1 MLWLGI
7 FGQCK
12 EPSESSKLNL
22 SVTYD
27 LRRFVSNT
35 TVQKLLVFNGS
46 VYVAANNVLYALSAN
61 LKKVH
66 DYETGPAKNSSQCSS
81 CQSLNAT
88 NTSMALIMETYYDP
102 ELFVCGPM
110 ENGICRRHVL
120 EDGRLDVGVQSIG
133 SHEND
138 DSGYIA
144 GPAGT
149 QIVSVEVGRVV
160 RFFVANSEPLD
171 PTLSPSPLHHTISV
185 RKMWDTQDRFEYV
198 SEQSYMDLKPALR
211 GNYPLHYVYS
221 FHSGLYVYFLT
232 VQRESSTSRAF
243 HTRIVRICSSDLEL
257 QHYVEMPFEC
267 IYSEKGRRK
276 RSTQTVFN
284 VLQAAHVAQT
294 GSNLRREMGFKEGE
308 DVLFAAFAK
317 SKPNSPEPTV
327 SSTVCVISIAEINN
341 FFKDFMR
348 QAYTKPLYHLTGAK
362 MKSYNQVELPSYY
375 HNTELRL
382 SCPGSKCHVISA
394 QRGNSLRRARVPLQ
408 SHGRSSCEK
417 KYRYFR
423 QHGPGG
429 DEANKFRVHFISDEA
444 ASKRCVHTGLPLRTR
459 LSSPRITPSAE
470 DIPLSFI
477 GLYLGKRYYS
487 SPAALVPSHLDVVLF
502 TCLWLARS
510 PLEPSSVGDS
520 FGCGK
525 HDKGYRLEVK
535 GTNPRK
541 DWFNGRFRNV
551 LLTSIAVVPVQEH
564 TVATLG
570 TADGRVIQVVVSRFG
585 NTEPHVNFLLDTLPV
600 SSEVAVMSPQSPDA
614 SLLLVTGNK
623 VYKVPVIGPGCEQ
636 LLNCSSC
643 LLAPAFMGCGWC
655 RKRNLCTRSP
665 RCTASSWS
673 QDSCPI
679 LISEIFPQTAP
690 LKGHTNLT
698 ICGRNF
704 GFSKKDRIDAKL
716 IDVDVAGAKCRL
728 MEKNISSHRLI
739 CSLDHVEGSSSDRTV
754 RVRSGKEEGWLE
766 GFSFVNPVITGI
778 VPEFGP
784 KSGGTRLTIKGSFL
798 NSGGSRK
805 ITIGRGTCVFRSS
818 SASMLT
824 CQTPPQDVLSQHSVQ
839 VHIDGVTFQA
849 SSNYTYNEDPLIHNI
864 QPTRSFISGGSTVIA
879 SGVYLHSAMQPQMVL
894 SGPSFKEVYV
904 TCTQG
909 EDRLTIVCITPS
921 LKGLNVRPPVATKM
935 KFILDGFSTRQYD
948 MTYVEDPRFE
958 EFQKPTLTPRG
969 SKSVL
974 EIKVPRVDVEAVK
987 GEVLRVSNR
996 SCESVT
1002 LVGNTLE
1009 CTVPSELQA
1018 ASRELEVEWMQAS
1031 SSVILG
1037 RVMLAQEQDY
1047 RPLIAGVVCVSIL
1060 LLLLLALFAWIK
1072 RKKHIDDLAEGMVWY
1087 DGRAHIPHLDMLAN
1101 ARSVSPTNEL
1111 VSHESLDYR
1120 TTLLEDQSLPMSPS
1134 ESCRPPP
1141 YVHAHVDL
1149 SSMLGAE
1156 GDPSSPLLPGY
1167 APVDLSS
1174 LHPELLKEVQHVV
1187 IAREDLLLH
1196 VHEIIGRGHFG
1207 CVFHGTLLEPDG
1219 QKQHCAVKSLNRITD
1234 VEEVS
1239 QFLKEGIIMKDFSH
1253 PNVLSLLGICLPS
1266 EGSPLVVLPYM
1277 KHGDLR
1283 NFIRDEGHNP
1293 TVKDLMGFGLQV
1305 AKGMEYLASKKF
1317 VHRDLAARNCMLDES
1332 YTVKVAD
1339 FGLARDV
1346 YDKEYYSVHNKSG
1359 VKLPV
1364 KWMALESLQTHKFTT
1379 KSDVWS
1385 FGVLL
1390 WELMTRGAPPYSDV
1404 NSFDITVFLLQGRR
1418 LLQPEFCPDA
1428 LYNVMVE
1435 CWHPKPE
1442 RRPTFS
1448 ELVSR
1453 ISAIFSSFSGE
1464 HYILLN
1470 TTYVNID
1477 KMTPYPSLISSQS
1490 QLNRDCCT

>member
-1 MLWLGI
+1 MRITLPGTVCILIFLQMLCWGI
-7 FGQCK
+7 EGQCK
-12 EPSESSKLNL
+12 EPKEVSKLNL
-22 SVTYD
+22 SVTYN
-27 LRRFVSNT
+27 LPHFVSDT
-35 TVQKLLVFNGS
+35 PVQKLLVFNES
-46 VYVAANNVLYALSAN
+46 IYVGATNKLYALSGD
-61 LKKVH
+61 LKKMTEYHTVH
-66 DYETGPAKNSSQCSS
+66 EAQRCAYKGCRDNPVSAN
-81 CQSLNAT
+81 NT
-88 NTSMALIMETYYDP
+88 NMALVMETYYDP
-102 ELFVCGPM
+102 ELFSCGTMGNGVC
-110 ENGICRRHVL
+110 IRHVL
-120 EDGRLDVGVQSIG
+120 EDGKLDDVNCMG
-133 SHEND
+133 SHNRD
-138 DSGYIA
+138 GSQYIA

-149 QIVSVEVGRVV
+149 QIVNVLAGGVV
-160 RFFVANSEPLD
+160 RFFVANSEPLASF
-171 PTLSPSPLHHTISV
+171 PSSSPCAHHTISV
-185 RKMWDTQDRFEYV
+185 RKMWETQDRFEFV
-198 SEQSYMDLKPALR
+198 SKQSYMDLAPGLR
-211 GNYPLHYVYS
+211 GNYPLNYVYS
-221 FHSGLYVYFLT
+221 FSSGQYVYFLT
-232 VQRESSTSRAF
+232 VQRESSSSKVF
-243 HTRIVRICSSDLEL
+243 HTRIVRMCSSDLEL
-257 QHYVEMPFEC
+257 LHYVEMPFEC

-276 RSTQTVFN
+276 RSTQMVFN
-284 VLQAAHVAQT
+284 VLQAAHVAKA
-294 GSNLRREMGFKEGE
+294 GSDLSKEMGLKEGE
-308 DVLFAAFAK
+308 DVLFAAFAR
-317 SKPNSPEPTV
+317 SKPDSPEPTA
-327 SSTVCVISIAEINN
+327 SSTVCVISIAEINK
-341 FFKDFMR
+341 FFTGFM
-348 QAYTKPLYHLTGAK
+348 QQGHTKPLYHLSGSELK
-362 MKSYNQVELPSYY
+362 PYNQS
-375 HNTELRL
+375 
-382 SCPGSKCHVISA
+382 
-394 QRGNSLRRARVPLQ
+394 SL
-408 SHGRSSCEK
+408 
-417 KYRYFR
+417 
-423 QHGPGG
+423 
-429 DEANKFRVHFISDEA
+429 
-444 ASKRCVHTGLPLRTR
+444 
-459 LSSPRITPSAE
+459 
-470 DIPLSFI
+470 
-477 GLYLGKRYYS
+477 
-487 SPAALVPSHLDVVLF
+487 
-502 TCLWLARS
+502 
-510 PLEPSSVGDS
+510 GDS

-525 HDKGYRLEVK
+525 HEKGYRLEV
-535 GTNPRK
+535 TRTHPRK

-551 LLTSIAVVPVQEH
+551 LLTSIAVVPMQNH

-570 TADGRVIQVVVSRFG
+570 TAEGRVIQVVVSRFG
-585 NTEPHVNFLLDTLPV
+585 NTEPHVDFLLDALPV
-600 SSEVAVMSPQSPDA
+600 SSEVALLSPQRPDA
-614 SLLLVTGNK
+614 AVLLITGNK
-623 VYKVPVIGPGCEQ
+623 VSKVPLIGPGCEQ
-636 LLNCSSC
+636 LWSCSSC
-643 LLAPAFMGCGWC
+643 LLAPSFMGCGWC
-655 RKRNLCTRSP
+655 RNRNLCSRSAQ
-665 RCTASSWS
+665 CETSLWS

-679 LISEIFPQTAP
+679 LITEIFPATAP
-690 LKGHTNLT
+690 LKGRTNVT
-698 ICGRNF
+698 ICGKNF
-704 GFSKKDRIDAKL
+704 GFSKKDRFNASIID
-716 IDVDVAGAKCRL
+716 IEVAGAKCRL
-728 MEKNISSHRLI
+728 TKKDSSNHRLV
-739 CSLDHVEGSSSDRTV
+739 CGLDHVNVSSSNPWV
-754 RVRSGKEEGWLE
+754 RVRSGKEQGQIK
-766 GFSFVNPVITGI
+766 GFTFVNPVIKGI
-778 VPEFGP
+778 FPEFGP
-784 KSGGTRLTIKGSFL
+784 KSGGTSLTITGFYL
-798 NSGGSRK
+798 NSGSSRK
-805 ITIGRGTCVFRSS
+805 VIIGSATCEIQSE
-818 SASMLT
+818 SATVLT
-824 CQTPPQDVLSQHSVQ
+824 CQTPSQHSPSQHKVQ
-839 VHIDGVTFQA
+839 LHIDGVTREA
-849 SSNYTYNEDPLIHNI
+849 PANYTYNEDPLIHSV

-879 SGVYLHSAMQPQMVL
+879 SGVYLHSAMQPQMFL
-894 SGPSFKEVYV
+894 SGPPFTKDKEVYV
-904 TCTQG
+904 TCTQD
-909 EDRLTIVCITPS
+909 EDKLTIVCITPS

-935 KFILDGFSTRQYD
+935 KFVLDGFSTREYD
-948 MTYVEDPRFE
+948 LTYVEDPKFE

-996 SCESVT
+996 SCVNVA

-1009 CTVPSELQA
+1009 CTVPPELQTA
-1018 ASRELEVEWMQAS
+1018 TKELEVEWMQAS

-1037 RVMLAQEQDY
+1037 RVVLAQEQDY
-1047 RPLIAGVVCVSIL
+1047 KPLIVGVVCVSIL
-1060 LLLLLALFAWIK
+1060 LVMLLAVFAWIR

-1101 ARSVSPTNEL
+1101 ARSVSPTNEM

-1141 YVHAHVDL
+1141 YAHAHVDL
-1149 SSMLGAE
+1149 SPMLGAE
-1156 GDPSSPLLPGY
+1156 GDLASPLLPVS

-1196 VHEIIGRGHFG
+1196 INEIIGRGHFG

-1234 VEEVS
+1234 IEEVS

-1283 NFIRDEGHNP
+1283 NFIRDETHNP

-1332 YTVKVAD
+1332 YIVKVAD

-1428 LYNVMVE
+1428 LYNVMIE

-1490 QLNRDCCT
+1490 QLDRDCCT

>member
-1 MLWLGI
+1 MRITLPSAACILLILQTLWWGI
-7 FGQCK
+7 FGQCE
-12 EPSESSKLNL
+12 EPSEISKLNL

-27 LRRFVSNT
+27 LPRFVSNT
-35 TVQKLLVFNGS
+35 PVQNLLVFNGS
-46 VYVAANNVLYALSAN
+46 VYVGATNILYALSAD
-61 LKKVH
+61 LKKVD
-66 DYETGPAKNSSQCSS
+66 DYKTGPVHDGPQCSS
-81 CQSLNAT
+81 CECCTGQRPNAN

-102 ELFVCGPM
+102 ELFVCGTVG
-110 ENGICRRHVL
+110 NGVCSRYLL
-120 EDGRLDVGVQSIG
+120 EDGQEDVEVDCMG
-133 SHEND
+133 SHNKD
-138 DSGYIA
+138 GSCYVA

-149 QIVSVEVGRVV
+149 RIVNVEVGRVV

-171 PTLSPSPLHHTISV
+171 PSPAPRLHHTISV

-221 FHSGLYVYFLT
+221 FHSGSYVYFLT
-232 VQRESSTSRAF
+232 VQRESSSRAF

-284 VLQAAHVAQT
+284 VLQAAHVAKT

-317 SKPNSPEPTV
+317 SKPNSPEPTA

-362 MKSYNQVELPSYY
+362 MKSYNQ
-375 HNTELRL
+375 
-382 SCPGSKCHVISA
+382 
-394 QRGNSLRRARVPLQ
+394 
-408 SHGRSSCEK
+408 SS
-417 KYRYFR
+417 F
-423 QHGPGG
+423 
-429 DEANKFRVHFISDEA
+429 D
-444 ASKRCVHTGLPLRTR
+444 
-459 LSSPRITPSAE
+459 
-470 DIPLSFI
+470 
-477 GLYLGKRYYS
+477 
-487 SPAALVPSHLDVVLF
+487 
-502 TCLWLARS
+502 
-510 PLEPSSVGDS
+510 DS

-541 DWFNGRFRNV
+541 DWFNGRFRDV

-585 NTEPHVNFLLDTLPV
+585 NTEPHVNFLLDTRPV
-600 SSEVAVMSPQSPDA
+600 SSEVAVLSPQSPDA

-623 VYKVPVIGPGCEQ
+623 VSKVPVIGPGCEQ

-643 LLAPAFMGCGWC
+643 LLAPAFMSCGWC
-655 RKRNLCTRSP
+655 RNRNLCTRSP
-665 RCTASSWS
+665 QCTGSSWS
-673 QDSCPI
+673 QDSCPL
-679 LISEIFPQTAP
+679 LISEIFPKTAP
-690 LKGHTNLT
+690 LKGHTNIM
-698 ICGRNF
+698 ICGKNF
-704 GFSKKDRIDAKL
+704 GFSKKDRFDAKL
-716 IDVDVAGAKCRL
+716 IEVDVAGARCRL
-728 MEKNISSHRLI
+728 TDKDISSHRLI
-739 CSLDHVEGSSSDRTV
+739 CSLDHVNESNSDRSV
-754 RVRSGKEEGWLE
+754 RVRSGKEEGQLE
-766 GFSFVNPVITGI
+766 GFSLVNPVIKGI

-784 KSGGTRLTIKGSFL
+784 KSGGTLLTIKGSYL
-798 NSGGSRK
+798 NSGSWRK
-805 ITIGRGTCVFRSS
+805 VTIGSGNCVVQSLL
-818 SASMLT
+818 ANMLT
-824 CQTPPQDVLSQHSVQ
+824 CQTPSQDSPSQHKVQ
-839 VHIDGVTFQA
+839 LHIDGVTFQA
-849 SSNYTYNEDPLIHNI
+849 PSNYTYNEDPLIHNV

-879 SGVYLHSAMQPQMVL
+879 SGVYLHSAMHPQMVL
-894 SGPSFKEVYV
+894 SGPPFTKDKEVYV

-909 EDRLTIVCITPS
+909 EDKLAIVCITPS

-935 KFILDGFSTRQYD
+935 KFVLDGFSTRQFD
-948 MTYVEDPRFE
+948 LTYVEDPNFE

-1009 CTVPSELQA
+1009 CTVPSELQT
-1018 ASRELEVEWMQAS
+1018 STRELEVEWMQAS
-1031 SSVILG
+1031 SSVSLG
-1037 RVMLAQEQDY
+1037 RVVLAQEQDY
-1047 RPLIAGVVCVSIL
+1047 KPLIAGVVCVSIL
-1060 LLLLLALFAWIK
+1060 LLLMLALFAWIK
-1072 RKKHIDDLAEGMVWY
+1072 KKKHIDDLAEGMVWY

-1120 TTLLEDQSLPMSPS
+1120 TTLLEDQSLPMSPN
-1134 ESCRPPP
+1134 ELCRPPP

-1156 GDPSSPLLPGY
+1156 GDLSSPLLPGS
-1167 APVDLSS
+1167 APVDLSN

-1196 VHEIIGRGHFG
+1196 VNEIIGRGHFG

-1234 VEEVS
+1234 IEEVS

-1253 PNVLSLLGICLPS
+1253 ANVLSLLGICLPS

-1283 NFIRDEGHNP
+1283 NFIRDESHNP

-1428 LYNVMVE
+1428 LYNVMIE

-1490 QLNRDCCT
+1490 QLDRDCCT

>member
-1 MLWLGI
+1 MKITLPGTVCILIFLQMLCWGI
-7 FGQCK
+7 EGQCK
-12 EPSESSKLNL
+12 EPKEVSKLNL
-22 SVTYD
+22 SVTYN
-27 LRRFVSNT
+27 LPHFVSDT
-35 TVQKLLVFNGS
+35 PVQKLLVFNES
-46 VYVAANNVLYALSAN
+46 IYVGATNKLYALAGD
-61 LKKVH
+61 LKKMTEYHTVH
-66 DYETGPAKNSSQCSS
+66 EAQRCAYKGCRDNPA
-81 CQSLNAT
+81 NANNT
-88 NTSMALIMETYYDP
+88 NMALVMETYYDP
-102 ELFVCGPM
+102 ELFSCGTMGNGVC
-110 ENGICRRHVL
+110 IRHVL
-120 EDGRLDVGVQSIG
+120 EDGKLDDVNCMG
-133 SHEND
+133 SHNRD
-138 DSGYIA
+138 GSQYIA

-149 QIVSVEVGRVV
+149 QIVNVLAGGVV
-160 RFFVANSEPLD
+160 RFFVANSEPLASF
-171 PTLSPSPLHHTISV
+171 PSSSPCAHHTISV
-185 RKMWDTQDRFEYV
+185 RKMWETQDRFEFV
-198 SEQSYMDLKPALR
+198 SKQSYMDLAPGLR
-211 GNYPLHYVYS
+211 GNYPLNYVYS
-221 FHSGLYVYFLT
+221 FSSGQYVYFLT
-232 VQRESSTSRAF
+232 VQRESSSSKVF
-243 HTRIVRICSSDLEL
+243 HTRIVRMCSSDLEL
-257 QHYVEMPFEC
+257 LHYVEMPFEC

-276 RSTQTVFN
+276 RSTQMVFN
-284 VLQAAHVAQT
+284 VLQAAHVAKA
-294 GSNLRREMGFKEGE
+294 GSDLSKEMGLKEGE
-308 DVLFAAFAK
+308 DVLFAAFAR
-317 SKPNSPEPTV
+317 SKPDSPEPTA
-327 SSTVCVISIAEINN
+327 SSTVCVISIAEINKPTMKCQIIVHLFGHEN
-341 FFKDFMR
+341 EKHCLNTIFYVLLRQFK
-348 QAYTKPLYHLTGAK
+348 QLEQQ
-362 MKSYNQVELPSYY
+362 QV
-375 HNTELRL
+375 
-382 SCPGSKCHVISA
+382 
-394 QRGNSLRRARVPLQ
+394 NS
-408 SHGRSSCEK
+408 
-417 KYRYFR
+417 
-423 QHGPGG
+423 
-429 DEANKFRVHFISDEA
+429 
-444 ASKRCVHTGLPLRTR
+444 
-459 LSSPRITPSAE
+459 
-470 DIPLSFI
+470 
-477 GLYLGKRYYS
+477 
-487 SPAALVPSHLDVVLF
+487 
-502 TCLWLARS
+502 
-510 PLEPSSVGDS
+510 
-520 FGCGK
+520 
-525 HDKGYRLEVK
+525 YRLEV
-535 GTNPRK
+535 TRTHPRK

-551 LLTSIAVVPVQEH
+551 LLTSIAVVPMQNH

-570 TADGRVIQVVVSRFG
+570 TAEGRVIQVVVSRFG
-585 NTEPHVNFLLDTLPV
+585 NTEPHVDFLLDALPV
-600 SSEVAVMSPQSPDA
+600 SSEVALLSPQRPDA
-614 SLLLVTGNK
+614 AVLLVTGNK
-623 VYKVPVIGPGCEQ
+623 VSKVPLIGPGCEQ
-636 LLNCSSC
+636 LWSCSSC
-643 LLAPAFMGCGWC
+643 LLAPSFMGCGWC
-655 RKRNLCTRSP
+655 RNRNLCSRSAQ
-665 RCTASSWS
+665 CETSLWS

-679 LISEIFPQTAP
+679 LMTEVTIFPATAP
-690 LKGHTNLT
+690 LKGRTNIT
-698 ICGRNF
+698 ICGKNF
-704 GFSKKDRIDAKL
+704 GFSKKDRFNASIID
-716 IDVDVAGAKCRL
+716 IEVAGSGL
-728 MEKNISSHRLI
+728 VLI
-739 CSLDHVEGSSSDRTV
+739 L
-754 RVRSGKEEGWLE
+754 L
-766 GFSFVNPVITGI
+766 FQNPVIKGI
-778 VPEFGP
+778 FPAFGP
-784 KSGGTRLTIKGSFL
+784 KSGGTSLTITGLYL
-798 NSGGSRK
+798 NSGSSRK
-805 ITIGRGTCVFRSS
+805 VIIGSATCEIQSE
-818 SASMLT
+818 SATVLT
-824 CQTPPQDVLSQHSVQ
+824 CQTPSQHSPSQHKVQ
-839 VHIDGVTFQA
+839 LHIDGVTREA
-849 SSNYTYNEDPLIHNI
+849 PANYTYNEDPLIHSV
-864 QPTRSFISGGSTVIA
+864 QPTRSFIRWLNKQIKNFDFDSVLHMLVIWIIRD
-879 SGVYLHSAMQPQMVL
+879 
-894 SGPSFKEVYV
+894 K
-904 TCTQG
+904 
-909 EDRLTIVCITPS
+909 LTIVCITPS
-921 LKGLNVRPPVATKM
+921 LKGLNIRPPVATKM
-935 KFILDGFSTRQYD
+935 KFVLDGFSTREYD
-948 MTYVEDPRFE
+948 LTYVEDPKFE

-996 SCESVT
+996 SCVNVA

-1009 CTVPSELQA
+1009 CTVPPELQTA
-1018 ASRELEVEWMQAS
+1018 TKELEVEWMQAS

-1037 RVMLAQEQDY
+1037 RVILAQEQDY
-1047 RPLIAGVVCVSIL
+1047 KPLIVGVVCVSIL
-1060 LLLLLALFAWIK
+1060 LVMLLAVFAWIR

-1101 ARSVSPTNEL
+1101 ARSVSPTNEM

-1141 YVHAHVDL
+1141 YAHAHVDL
-1149 SSMLGAE
+1149 SPMGAE
-1156 GDPSSPLLPGY
+1156 GDLASPLLPVS

-1196 VHEIIGRGHFG
+1196 INEIIGRGHFG

-1234 VEEVS
+1234 IEEVS

-1283 NFIRDEGHNP
+1283 NFIRDETHNP

-1428 LYNVMVE
+1428 LYNVMIE

-1490 QLNRDCCT
+1490 QLDRDCCT

>member
-1 MLWLGI
+1 MKITLPGTVCILIFLQMLCWGI
-7 FGQCK
+7 EGQCK
-12 EPSESSKLNL
+12 EPKEVSKLNL
-22 SVTYD
+22 SVTYN
-27 LRRFVSNT
+27 LPHFVSDT
-35 TVQKLLVFNGS
+35 PVQKLLVFNES
-46 VYVAANNVLYALSAN
+46 IYVGATNKLYALAGD
-61 LKKVH
+61 LKKMTEYHTVH
-66 DYETGPAKNSSQCSS
+66 EAQRCAYKGCRDNPA
-81 CQSLNAT
+81 NANNT
-88 NTSMALIMETYYDP
+88 NMALVMETYYDP
-102 ELFVCGPM
+102 ELFSCGTMGNGVC
-110 ENGICRRHVL
+110 IRHVL
-120 EDGRLDVGVQSIG
+120 EDGKLDDVNCMG
-133 SHEND
+133 SHNRD
-138 DSGYIA
+138 GSQYIA

-149 QIVSVEVGRVV
+149 QIVNVLAGGVV
-160 RFFVANSEPLD
+160 RFFVANSEPLASF
-171 PTLSPSPLHHTISV
+171 PSSSPCAHHTISV
-185 RKMWDTQDRFEYV
+185 RKMWETQDRFEFV
-198 SEQSYMDLKPALR
+198 SKQSYMDLAPGLR
-211 GNYPLHYVYS
+211 GNYPLNYVYS
-221 FHSGLYVYFLT
+221 FSSGQYVYFLT
-232 VQRESSTSRAF
+232 VQRESSSSKVF
-243 HTRIVRICSSDLEL
+243 HTRIVRMCSSDLEL
-257 QHYVEMPFEC
+257 LHYVEMPFEC

-276 RSTQTVFN
+276 RSTQMVFN
-284 VLQAAHVAQT
+284 VLQAAHVAKA
-294 GSNLRREMGFKEGE
+294 GSDLSKEMGLKEGE
-308 DVLFAAFAK
+308 DVLFAAFAR
-317 SKPNSPEPTV
+317 SKPDSPEPTA
-327 SSTVCVISIAEINN
+327 SSTVCVISIAEINKPTMKCQIIVHLFGHEN
-341 FFKDFMR
+341 EKHCLNTIFYVLLRQFK
-348 QAYTKPLYHLTGAK
+348 QLEQQ
-362 MKSYNQVELPSYY
+362 QV
-375 HNTELRL
+375 
-382 SCPGSKCHVISA
+382 
-394 QRGNSLRRARVPLQ
+394 NS
-408 SHGRSSCEK
+408 
-417 KYRYFR
+417 
-423 QHGPGG
+423 
-429 DEANKFRVHFISDEA
+429 
-444 ASKRCVHTGLPLRTR
+444 
-459 LSSPRITPSAE
+459 
-470 DIPLSFI
+470 
-477 GLYLGKRYYS
+477 
-487 SPAALVPSHLDVVLF
+487 
-502 TCLWLARS
+502 
-510 PLEPSSVGDS
+510 
-520 FGCGK
+520 
-525 HDKGYRLEVK
+525 YRLEV
-535 GTNPRK
+535 TRTHPRK

-551 LLTSIAVVPVQEH
+551 LLTSIAVVPMQNH

-570 TADGRVIQVVVSRFG
+570 TAEGRVIQVVVSRFG
-585 NTEPHVNFLLDTLPV
+585 NTEPHVDFLLDALPV
-600 SSEVAVMSPQSPDA
+600 SSEVALLSPQRPDA
-614 SLLLVTGNK
+614 AVLLVTGNK
-623 VYKVPVIGPGCEQ
+623 VSKVPLIGPGCEQ
-636 LLNCSSC
+636 LWSCSSC
-643 LLAPAFMGCGWC
+643 LLAPSFMGCGWC
-655 RKRNLCTRSP
+655 RNRNLCSRS
-665 RCTASSWS
+665 
-673 QDSCPI
+673 I
-679 LISEIFPQTAP
+679 LQVIEPTIFPATAP
-690 LKGHTNLT
+690 LKGRTNIT
-698 ICGRNF
+698 ICGKNF
-704 GFSKKDRIDAKL
+704 GFSKKDRFNASIID
-716 IDVDVAGAKCRL
+716 IEVAGAKCRL
-728 MEKNISSHRLI
+728 TKKDSNTLKCNFRGVLSLSGLVLI
-739 CSLDHVEGSSSDRTV
+739 L
-754 RVRSGKEEGWLE
+754 L
-766 GFSFVNPVITGI
+766 FQNPVIKGI
-778 VPEFGP
+778 FPAFGP
-784 KSGGTRLTIKGSFL
+784 KSGGTSLTITGLYL
-798 NSGGSRK
+798 NSGSSRK
-805 ITIGRGTCVFRSS
+805 VIIGSATCEIQSE
-818 SASMLT
+818 SATVLT
-824 CQTPPQDVLSQHSVQ
+824 CQTPSQHSPSQHKVQ
-839 VHIDGVTFQA
+839 LHIDGVTREA
-849 SSNYTYNEDPLIHNI
+849 PANYTYNEDPLIHSV

-879 SGVYLHSAMQPQMVL
+879 SGVYLHSAMQPQMFL
-894 SGPSFKEVYV
+894 SGPPFTKDKE
-904 TCTQG
+904 
-909 EDRLTIVCITPS
+909 LTIVCITPS
-921 LKGLNVRPPVATKM
+921 LKGLNIRPPVATKM
-935 KFILDGFSTRQYD
+935 KFVLDGFSTREYD
-948 MTYVEDPRFE
+948 LTYVEDPKFE

-996 SCESVT
+996 SCVNVA

-1009 CTVPSELQA
+1009 CTVPPELQTA
-1018 ASRELEVEWMQAS
+1018 TKELEVEWMQAS

-1037 RVMLAQEQDY
+1037 RVILAQEQDY
-1047 RPLIAGVVCVSIL
+1047 KPLIVGVVCVSIL
-1060 LLLLLALFAWIK
+1060 LVMLLAVFAWIR

-1101 ARSVSPTNEL
+1101 ARSVSPTNEM

-1141 YVHAHVDL
+1141 YAHAHVDL
-1149 SSMLGAE
+1149 SPMGAE
-1156 GDPSSPLLPGY
+1156 GDLASPLLPVS

-1196 VHEIIGRGHFG
+1196 INEIIGRGHFG

-1234 VEEVS
+1234 IEEVS

-1283 NFIRDEGHNP
+1283 NFIRDETHNP

-1428 LYNVMVE
+1428 LYNVMIE

-1490 QLNRDCCT
+1490 QLDRDCCT